1 MKVHRIKN
9 LWVIR
14 NTTPTVSQKY
24 LYNIVTY
31 TQCSAHSFQIIC
43 IYTPLN
49 SIYCSE
55 DVYTFTE
62 NSNAISHKLLWHIAS
77 SIITIFTVVI
87 FKRQTNIFCVNIII
101 VISFSH
107 LSRRHHIISLTFE
120 SCWKHT
126 ILIIKCM
133 TAATITTEN
142 FKFTVI
148 KTCISMRV
156 FHVDRLMQCVRFSSD
171 IFSCFSH
178 LRSFFSVLLYLM
190 LCKFF
195 SFIRCEG
202 KKGFAMIFTKLSFNS
217 CGDCS

>member
-1 MKVHRIKN
+1 M
-9 LWVIR
+9 
-14 NTTPTVSQKY
+14 
-24 LYNIVTY
+24 
-31 TQCSAHSFQIIC
+31 SF
-43 IYTPLN
+43 
-49 SIYCSE
+49 
-55 DVYTFTE
+55 
-62 NSNAISHKLLWHIAS
+62 
-77 SIITIFTVVI
+77 
-87 FKRQTNIFCVNIII
+87 
-101 VISFSH
+101 SFSH

-133 TAATITTEN
+133 TAATITTEH

-156 FHVDRLMQCVRFSSD
+156 FHVDRLMQCVRFSFD

-195 SFIRCEG
+195 SSFVVKAKRVLRWFLQNYRSIHAVTVSRNSLRYM
-202 KKGFAMIFTKLSFNS
+202 FAFSYIYLHLLVLSFCCPNFFRIWYHVKRKKKNVGS
-217 CGDCS
+217 D